1 MAKHGNSANDQDL
14 SESAGMCKCA
24 VNPRSMQSKKYK
36 VVPTAEPKRVAIIGG
51 GIGGMEAAR
60 ILALRGH
67 EPVIYEKTGELGG
80 VFIAAAAPEFKE
92 KDKQLIEWQKYQL
105 QKLGVEIHLDTE
117 IEADNLPEADEY
129 IIATGAEANRISI
142 PGASEYAMDATDYLL
157 GKKDAGDN
165 VVIIGGGLTG
175 CEIALDLFRKGK
187 HPQIVEMKDDLIP
200 VKNMCLAN
208 TSYLRDCFKT
218 NKVPV
223 YLKAGVSKIE
233 KDHVEVHTKTGKTVK
248 LPADSV
254 IMSVGYHATPLMQ
267 PAKNVHLLGDCKKV
281 GNVRSAFWGAWDI
294 AMKI

>member
-1 MAKHGNSANDQDL
+1 
-14 SESAGMCKCA
+14 
-24 VNPRSMQSKKYK
+24 
-36 VVPTAEPKRVAIIGG
+36 
-51 GIGGMEAAR
+51 MEAAR

-67 EPVIYEKTGELGG
+67 EPVIYEKTDELGG

-105 QKLGVEIHLDTE
+105 EKLNVEIHMNTE
-117 IEADNLPEADEY
+117 VSADNLPEADEY
-129 IIATGAEANRISI
+129 IIATGAEANRIPI
-142 PGASEYAMDATDYLL
+142 PGAAEHAMDATDYLL

-223 YLKAGVSKIE
+223 YLKAGVAKIE
-233 KDHVEVHTKTGKTVK
+233 SDHVEVNTSDGKTVSPP
-248 LPADSV
+248 LGHRDS
-254 IMSVGYHATPLMQ
+254 
-267 PAKNVHLLGDCKKV
+267 C
-281 GNVRSAFWGAWDI
+281 R
-294 AMKI
+294 